1 MDFVTGLPTTKV
13 GYDTKWVIVDRL
25 TKSIK
30 FLSIK
35 QKYNVERSVDIY
47 ILEIIAR
54 HGVSIS
60 IVSDRDARFMPKYWK
75 SFQECLGIK
84 LKLST
89 TYHPQKDVKRT
100 NSVNIRYKHSKE
112 VGIHIFLWLNS
123 RTITHASIGMPL
135 YEALYGRK
143 CRSPIFWAEVGER
156 KLVGTELV
164 QQTTKVVKKN
174 ESD

>member
-25 TKSIK
+25 TKSIQ

-35 QKYNVERSVDIY
+35 QKHNVERSVDIY
-47 ILEIIAR
+47 IPEIIAR

-60 IVSDRDARFMPKYWK
+60 IVSDRDARFMPKFWK
-75 SFQECLGIK
+75 CFQECLGIK

-100 NSVNIRYKHSKE
+100 DSVNIRYKHRKSCCEPASWTSKE

-123 RTITHASIGMPL
+123 RTITHASIGMPP

-143 CRSPIFWAEVGER
+143 CRSPIFWAEVER
-156 KLVGTELV
+156 E
-164 QQTTKVVKKN
+164 N
-174 ESD
+174 